1 MSDQKMELSQIDN
14 ETLVEHYVLAAID
27 QRLDDHEYLGQE
39 CIRRG
44 LCSKDGHERSCKRLE
59 EQAGE
64 LKLSRPVAAS
74 PEA

>member
-39 CIRRG
+39 CIEGWPRTV
-44 LCSKDGHERSCKRLE
+44 L
-59 EQAGE
+59 QTA
-64 LKLSRPVAAS
+64 
-74 PEA
+74 